1 MEPDQGG
8 LSVKINSRWSGN
20 EGASAGALE
29 TLRAAAPLK
38 LPSEYYQLLEYSNG
52 GEGPLP
58 APLFNLCLDPAETVS
73 DFEQIGVFAK
83 TAPGLFVFGGDGG
96 GQLFAFNLRVAAP
109 WPIVTF
115 DGVDPDGSM
124 QTVANSFAEF
134 TALIW

>member
-1 MEPDQGG
+1 M
-8 LSVKINSRWSGN
+8 KINSSWSGN
-20 EGASAGALE
+20 EGASAGALD
-29 TLRAAAPLK
+29 TLRAAAPRE
-38 LPSEYYQLLEYSNG
+38 LPSEYYRLLEYSNG

-58 APLFNLCLDPAETVS
+58 DPLFNFCLDPAETAS
-73 DFEQIGVFAK
+73 DFEQIGMFAK

-96 GQLFAFNLRVAAP
+96 GQLFALNLRVAAP

-134 TALIW
+134 MALIG